1 MIRLFGALDGAG
13 SMRFIGEVARGAAC
27 GCFCPECA
35 SPLVAKLGDE
45 REWHFAHESGQ
56 ERPECE
62 AGAMNMLRRLAVEH
76 LRAQPRFELPRYN
89 ERVSVRSERRQFS
102 EDVGWDAQFIG
113 ALEWLP
119 LGAKSAPVAVG
130 RLDNGIEAELLVE
143 IGDEAPK
150 YLPAAPSARAAV
162 VFWCSVPVLSDL
174 RKRLYAEQ
182 HIQQRG
188 QIFWKHQ
195 PDVFGLVDA
204 ARARLRGDAEA
215 DDEEAERSRKRQ
227 AEDAGRRWAQAGQRL
242 REQSSQAGLD
252 LSEKR
257 AGEVEREASLA
268 RSATGA
274 GEPQFAWAPQRKPN
288 TSFIFYRMKDGAAW
302 VIYTL
307 EDGSSAIAAWPRA
320 EEGWDEALPELVG
333 TADTE
338 LGAYRIQNMTAA
350 MMYFG
355 QRSTTVRAS
364 SDPRDFEGR

>member
-1 MIRLFGALDGAG
+1 
-13 SMRFIGEVARGAAC
+13 MRFIGEVARGAAC

-45 REWHFAHESGQ
+45 REWHFAHEAGQ

-76 LRAQPRFELPRYN
+76 LRAQPRLQLPRYA

-102 EDVGWDAQFIG
+102 EDVEWGAQLTVP
-113 ALEWLP
+113 LEWLP
-119 LGAKSAPVAVG
+119 MGAKSAPVAIG
-130 RLDNGIEAELLVE
+130 RLDNGLEAELLVE

-150 YLPAAPSARAAV
+150 YLPATPGARAAV
-162 VFWCSVPVLSDL
+162 VFWCSVPVLADL

-182 HIQQRG
+182 HVQQRG
-188 QIFWKHQ
+188 QLCWKYQ
-195 PDVFGLVDA
+195 PDVFGLAAA
-204 ARARLRGDAEA
+204 ARDRLRTQAAA
-215 DDEEAERSRKRQ
+215 DDEEARRSRKRQ

-242 REQSSQAGLD
+242 RGQS
-252 LSEKR
+252 
-257 AGEVEREASLA
+257 GEMGAEPFGEGADEAAREVALV
-268 RSATGA
+268 RSATGT
-274 GEPQFAWAPQRKPN
+274 GEPQFAWAPQRKAN
-288 TSFIFYRMKDGAAW
+288 TSFVFYRMKDGAAW

-320 EEGWDEALPELVG
+320 EEGWDEALPEVVG
-333 TADTE
+333 TADAE
-338 LGAYRIQNMTAA
+338 LGAYRIKNMTAA
-350 MMYFG
+350 MVYFG